1 MLVALALLAAGALV
15 VRGAGQVLPEQLAM
29 FPALALSIGL
39 PGAAVLRIAGLDE
52 RLLPATALGAA
63 PVLGLAAWIPLLLVA
78 LVVGLPLAAALWTLL
93 AASAV
98 ALALAGPPRIPLG
111 REALGVALAGLGTA
125 VLAARWAKP
134 VLESDALFH
143 AGRVRKLV
151 DLHEL
156 SFGGLSAYQDG
167 HVHAGYAFP
176 IVHAAEAGAVE
187 LAGVDPS
194 VGFLALV
201 PACAFLVPAAVYAA
215 GRILGGMP
223 AAIAVVGFVV
233 WDAISSSGG
242 VLDSSE
248 QPGGLVFRV
257 VVPVC
262 IALIVEVVRLDDEPR
277 TEGALVAAV
286 LVAVLAHP
294 TYVMPV
300 LAMITAAVIARRGRG
315 WRAMAGAFAVSAATL
330 GRSGCAAIRG
340 TGGAAGTRLDPGG
353 FALLGG
359 HPVIR
364 DGDIVIEG
372 RLAVLLGLLAIPLL
386 VAAWRGTHTLA
397 GAIGAGA
404 LAVLCLPG
412 LPALLAPLIGPH
424 QVGRLRGALPWP
436 ELLAL
441 LLVLLAATWP
451 GRVWW
456 IAAGLAAA
464 SLGVAWLGDG
474 GAIAQTA
481 LVAGIAVAG
490 VVLVSS
496 GWPPAGRRRL
506 RCLPWCRCCRWWRW
520 PSRCWSGRLDRRPS
534 DAVHVPAWHAGGCPA
549 PAVERADRLHAP
561 SRRAAVPGR
570 PGTARQRA
578 RQRLHRPRLQPGR
591 PGLGRRRLAAGR
603 PHAGRAGQRP
613 RAAPVGHRRLLRP
626 VDAPR
631 PAARDPR
638 PLRRPLR
645 GRRRAADHA
654 RRRGR
659 GERAGADPGVRRPH
673 RPRPVRRLP
682 GQPMIAR

>member
-1 MLVALALLAAGALV
+1 M
-15 VRGAGQVLPEQLAM
+15 
-29 FPALALSIGL
+29 
-39 PGAAVLRIAGLDE
+39 
-52 RLLPATALGAA
+52 
-63 PVLGLAAWIPLLLVA
+63 
-78 LVVGLPLAAALWTLL
+78 
-93 AASAV
+93 
-98 ALALAGPPRIPLG
+98 
-111 REALGVALAGLGTA
+111 
-125 VLAARWAKP
+125 LAARWAKP

-223 AAIAVVGFVV
+223 AGIAVVGFVV

-248 QPGGLVFRV
+248 QPGGIVFRI

-262 IALIVEVVRLDDEPR
+262 IALIVEAVRLDDEPR

-315 WRAMAGAFAVSAATL
+315 WRAMTGAYAVSAVTL
-330 GRSGCAAIRG
+330 GVIWFAAIRG

-353 FALLGG
+353 FALLGS
-359 HPVIR
+359 HPLIR

-386 VAAWRGTHTLA
+386 IAAWRGTHTLA

-464 SLGVAWLGDG
+464 SLGVAWLGDDA
-474 GAIAQTA
+474 AIAQTA
-481 LVAGIAVAG
+481 LLAGIAVAG
-490 VVLVSS
+490 VVLVDPP
-496 GWPPAGRRRL
+496 GGLRPAGDVRGAPRGACVAGGGDGRCGAGRL
-506 RCLPWCRCCRWWRW
+506 RLD
-520 PSRCWSGRLDRRPS
+520 GRPG

-561 SRRAAVPGR
+561 PRRAAVPGR
-570 PGTARQRA
+570 PGSARERA

-591 PGLGRRRLAAGR
+591 PGIGRCRLAAGR
-603 PHAGRAGQRP
+603 PHARRAGQRP
-613 RAAPVGHRRLLRP
+613 RTAPVGHRRLLRP
-626 VDAPR
+626 VDTPGRQREILDRYDVRYVVVDAPLT
-631 PAARDPR
+631 P
-638 PLRRPLR
+638 
-645 GRRRAADHA
+645 RAAEA
-654 RRRGR
+654 VAT
-659 GERAGADPGVRRPH
+659 RAGADPGVRRPD

>member
-1 MLVALALLAAGALV
+1 M
-15 VRGAGQVLPEQLAM
+15 RGAGQVLPEQLAM

-52 RLLPATALGAA
+52 RLLPATVLGAA

-98 ALALAGPPRIPLG
+98 ALALAGPPRVPLG

-223 AAIAVVGFVV
+223 AGIAVVGFVV

-248 QPGGLVFRV
+248 QPGGIVFRI

-262 IALIVEVVRLDDEPR
+262 IALIVEAVRLDDEPR

-315 WRAMAGAFAVSAATL
+315 WRAMTGAYAVSAVTL
-330 GRSGCAAIRG
+330 GVIWFAAIRG

-353 FALLGG
+353 FALLGS
-359 HPVIR
+359 HPLIR

-386 VAAWRGTHTLA
+386 IAAWRGTHTLA

-464 SLGVAWLGDG
+464 SLGVAWLGDDA
-474 GAIAQTA
+474 AIAQTA
-481 LVAGIAVAG
+481 LLAGISVAG
-490 VVLVSS
+490 VVLVI
-496 GWPPAGRRRL
+496 L
-506 RCLPWCRCCRWWRW
+506 RVA
-520 PSRCWSGRLDRRPS
+520 SGRPATFAVPPVVPVLPVVAMAAAVLAGSVWTDGRATLFTFQHGTPA
-534 DAVHVPAWHAGGCPA
+534 DARHR
-549 PAVERADRLHAP
+549 AVERADRLHAP
-561 SRRAAVPGR
+561 PRRAAVPGR
-570 PGTARQRA
+570 PRSAGERA
-578 RQRLHRPRLQPGR
+578 RQRLHRPRVQPGR
-591 PGLGRRRLAAGR
+591 PGIGRCRLAAGR
-603 PHAGRAGQRP
+603 AHARRAGQRP
-613 RAAPVGHRRLLRP
+613 RTAPVGHRRLLRP
-626 VDAPR
+626 IDTPR
-631 PAARDPR
+631 
-638 PLRRPLR
+638 
-645 GRRRAADHA
+645 
-654 RRRGR
+654 
-659 GERAGADPGVRRPH
+659 
-673 RPRPVRRLP
+673 
-682 GQPMIAR
+682 

>member
-39 PGAAVLRIAGLDE
+39 PGAAVLRVAGLDE

-63 PVLGLAAWIPLLLVA
+63 PVLGLAAWVPLLLVA
-78 LVVGLPLAAALWTLL
+78 LVAGLPLAVALWTLL

-223 AAIAVVGFVV
+223 AGIAVVGFVV

-248 QPGGLVFRV
+248 QPGGIVFRV

-277 TEGALVAAV
+277 MEGALVAAV

-315 WRAMAGAFAVSAATL
+315 WRAMTGAYAVSAVTL
-330 GRSGCAAIRG
+330 GAIWFAAIRG

-372 RLAVLLGLLAIPLL
+372 RLAVLLGLLAIPIV

-397 GAIGAGA
+397 GAVGAGA

-424 QVGRLRGALPWP
+424 QVGRLRGAVPWP

-464 SLGVAWLGDG
+464 SLGVAWMGDG
-474 GAIAQTA
+474 AAIAQTA
-481 LVAGIAVAG
+481 LIAGIAVAG
-490 VVLVSS
+490 VVLVILRVASGRPATFAVPPVVPVLPVVVMAIAVVVGSVCTDGRATLFTFQHGTPADARHRPSS
-496 GWPPAGRRRL
+496 GLIDFMRRHDGPPFPVVLAPLANGRGNDFTGL
-506 RCLPWCRCCRWWRW
+506 AFNLVGQA
-520 PSRCWSGRLDRRPS
+520 SV
-534 DAVHVPAWHAGGCPA
+534 DAVS
-549 PAVERADRLHAP
+549 L
-561 SRRAAVPGR
+561 
-570 PGTARQRA
+570 
-578 RQRLHRPRLQPGR
+578 
-591 PGLGRRRLAAGR
+591 
-603 PHAGRAGQRP
+603 
-613 RAAPVGHRRLLRP
+613 
-626 VDAPR
+626 
-631 PAARDPR
+631 PAARTRAEPGNDPAQR
-638 PLRRPLR
+638 RSDTHAFFDPSTPPGRQREILDRYDVRYVVVDEPLTT
-645 GRRRAADHA
+645 RAAEAAAHA
-654 RRRGR
+654 PGLTQVYADRTGR
-659 GERAGADPGVRRPH
+659 DRFVVYQVNR
-673 RPRPVRRLP
+673 
-682 GQPMIAR
+682 